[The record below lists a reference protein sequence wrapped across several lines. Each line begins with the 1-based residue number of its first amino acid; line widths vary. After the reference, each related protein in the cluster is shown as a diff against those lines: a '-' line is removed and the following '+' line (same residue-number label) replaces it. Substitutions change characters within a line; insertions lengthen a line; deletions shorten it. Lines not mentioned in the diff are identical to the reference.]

1 LANAEHCAN
10 CLRKFLDEGRKD
22 VAKAETDPA
31 FKKVFNDLSMPS
43 VLLRLTPAVSKPAAT
58 EPGSQRVAGSHGS
71 ICILV
76 ARLCYNM
83 LTMPRR
89 YFRIGLLAA
98 CAVFCATAAARP
110 ATFLQSE
117 GASGI
122 TAPETHPGT
131 LLVFPFKNDGRMA
144 SLDWLGEG
152 LAELTVERLQDRGLS
167 VLSRQ
172 ERLAAL
178 EKIGLPDSARFS
190 HATMMKI
197 AAEADADE
205 VVFGRFVSDGKAVTL
220 EARVLRLSPPGLSP
234 AYTQTSSFEDLLRA
248 HARLSWQIL
257 CALERKS
264 CDPQGTNTGE
274 STFADPPASL
284 RVDALENFVLGLL
297 APDDE
302 SHIRDLR
309 EAARLEPAWDRP
321 PFELGQVYFAR
332 RDCESALPWFSRV
345 PPNRPDGPE
354 ASFNTG
360 VCHLLRNDASRA
372 EAAFSGL
379 IERTRRAG
387 PGGWLPELSEVRNNL
402 GVARLRLGKWS
413 EAATEFE
420 RAAALDEEEPDY
432 LVNLGIAK
440 LAAKQPAGA
449 VTAFEHARKLDP
461 DDREART
468 LLVSALESLGRS
480 SDAAAVRA
488 ESAENGGRVASPAPQ
503 DPAALARLARISM
516 KVDRAL
522 LRPAGDTP
530 AAHPANGA
538 GSQKRK
544 NNGEQR

>member
-1 LANAEHCAN
+1 
-10 CLRKFLDEGRKD
+10 
-22 VAKAETDPA
+22 
-31 FKKVFNDLSMPS
+31 MP
-43 VLLRLTPAVSKPAAT
+43 
-58 EPGSQRVAGSHGS
+58 
-71 ICILV
+71 
-76 ARLCYNM
+76 
-83 LTMPRR
+83 PRF
-89 YFRIGLLAA
+89 FRIGLLAA
-98 CAVFCATAAARP
+98 CAAFCATAAVRP
-110 ATFLQSE
+110 AMFRQSE
-117 GASGI
+117 GASRA
-122 TAPETHPGT
+122 TPPETHPGM
-131 LLVFPFKNDGRMA
+131 LLVFPFENDGRMA

-220 EARVLRLSPPGLSP
+220 EARVLRISPPWLSP
-234 AYTQTSSFEDLLRA
+234 AYTQTSSSEDLLRA

-257 CALERKS
+257 CALEPKNCS
-264 CDPQGTNTGE
+264 PQGANTDE
-274 STFADPPASL
+274 SSFADPPPSL
-284 RVDALENFVLGLL
+284 RVDALENFVRGIL

-302 SHIRDLR
+302 SHIRALR
-309 EAARLEPAWDRP
+309 EAARVEPDWDRP

-360 VCHLLRNDASRA
+360 VCHLLRNDAARA

-379 IERTRRAG
+379 IERTRSVDRG
-387 PGGWLPELSEVRNNL
+387 NWLPELSEVRNNL

-420 RAAALDEEEPDY
+420 RAAALDEKEPDY
-432 LVNLGIAK
+432 WVNLGIAK
-440 LAAKQPAGA
+440 LAARQLAGA
-449 VTAFEHARKLDP
+449 VAAFEHASKLDP
-461 DDREART
+461 DDKGART
-468 LLVSALESLGRS
+468 LLISTLESLGRS

-488 ESAENGGRVASPAPQ
+488 ESAENGGHAASPAPQ
-503 DPAALARLARISM
+503 DPAALARLARVSM
-516 KVDRAL
+516 KFDRAL
-522 LRPAGDTP
+522 LRPADDAP
-530 AAHPANGA
+530 AAHPSNGV

-544 NNGEQR
+544 NNGEHR